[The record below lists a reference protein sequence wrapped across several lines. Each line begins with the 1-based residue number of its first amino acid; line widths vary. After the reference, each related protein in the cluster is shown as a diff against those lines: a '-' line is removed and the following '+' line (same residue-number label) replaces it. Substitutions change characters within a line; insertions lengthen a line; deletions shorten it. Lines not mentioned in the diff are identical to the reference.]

1 MRTSISTLSVADTLE
16 DKLTA
21 FSAAGFD
28 GIEIAERDLAVQGG
42 TTDEIGS
49 MVRDHG
55 LKIDLFRPSFEF
67 EGLPEDV
74 RSRAL
79 DRIELRFDVMEAL
92 GAELMLIDSATMRQ
106 GLSGMDRLAKD
117 FALLGERAAARGLRV
132 GYEPR
137 AWEQH
142 GSDYRDAWEVV
153 RRAAHPAVGLVL
165 DSFHIT
171 ARGLSSESI
180 RAIPADRIFH
190 VQIADAPAVV
200 MDLEY
205 MSRQFR
211 CLPGEGDL
219 PLVEFVRAV
228 ASTGY
233 TGAYSLDLV
242 ENRSR
247 GSLRQL
253 ALDGYRSLIA
263 LADAAKRAEPNC
275 HLELPPLPAKA
286 AIEDV
291 EFIEFAASG
300 VDAESLG
307 TMLHQLGFRPVA
319 RHIARAVTLW
329 QQDGINI
336 VINSEKQGYAHSAYV
351 MHGTCVCDI
360 GLKVADAEAA
370 ANRAVLLGTRQFE
383 QKRYAGELNIP
394 AVRDV
399 GGSVLHFIDGKTDL
413 RRVWETEFSP
423 LPDVGAVQPAGLVRI
438 DHLAQVMKQ
447 EELPSCTLFYTSIF
461 DVRRAP
467 EIGIADPGGSV
478 RSRALQRDDGAFRL
492 TLNGVDSHRTFAG
505 RFLSDSYGAATQHFA
520 FLSED
525 IVATARKLSANGFES
540 LPIPESYYRG
550 LASEFGLPAQK
561 VELLRS
567 WNILYDRDGTGGSY
581 YQLYSRPHG
590 DGFFFEVV
598 ERQGGY
604 NGYAARNA
612 PYRTAALKR
621 LAVPHATTRKQSWI
635 ADARSPGPTDPNVDQ

>member
-28 GIEIAERDLAVQGG
+28 GIEIAERDLAVQGS
-42 TTDEIGS
+42 TAEEIGR

-67 EGLPEDV
+67 EGLPDEL
-74 RSRAL
+74 RSRVL

-92 GAELMLIDSATMRQ
+92 GAELMLVESGTARH
-106 GLSGMDRLAKD
+106 GLGGVDRLASD

-132 GYEPR
+132 GYEAR
-137 AWEQH
+137 AWGQYI
-142 GSDYRDAWEVV
+142 SDYRDAWEVV
-153 RRAAHPAVGLVL
+153 RRANHPAVGLVL
-165 DSFHIT
+165 DSFHVA
-171 ARGLSSESI
+171 ARGLSPESI

-190 VQIADAPAVV
+190 VQIADAPAVA
-200 MDLEY
+200 MNLEY
-205 MSRQFR
+205 KSRRFR

-219 PLVEFVRAV
+219 PLVDLVRAV
-228 ASTGY
+228 AATGY
-233 TGAYSLDLV
+233 AGAYGLDLI

-253 ALDGYRSLIA
+253 ALDGHRSLIA
-263 LADAAKRAEPNC
+263 LADAAERAEPTG
-275 HLELPPLPAKA
+275 HLELPPLPARA
-286 AIEDV
+286 AIDDV

-300 VDAESLG
+300 ADAESLG
-307 TMLHQLGFRPVA
+307 GMLHQLGFRPVA
-319 RHIARAVTLW
+319 RHIVRAVTMW
-329 QQDGINI
+329 RQDGINI

-351 MHGTCVCDI
+351 MHGACVCDI

-370 ANRAVLLGTRQFE
+370 ANRAVMLGTRRFE

-399 GGSVLHFIDGKTDL
+399 GGSVLHFIDDMTDL

-423 LPDVGAVQPAGLVRI
+423 LAVESTVQPAGLVRV

-447 EELPSCTLFYTSIF
+447 EELASCTLFYTSIF
-461 DVRRAP
+461 DVGKAP
-467 EIGIADPGGSV
+467 EIGIADTGGSV
-478 RSRALQRDDGAFRL
+478 RSRALQRDDGRFRL
-492 TLNGVDSHRTFAG
+492 TLNGVNSHRTFAG
-505 RFLSDSYGAATQHFA
+505 RFLSDSYGASTQHVA
-520 FLSED
+520 FLCDD
-525 IVATARKLSANGFES
+525 IAATARKLSANGFES
-540 LPIPESYYRG
+540 LPIPESYYRD
-550 LASEFGLPAQK
+550 LAGEFHLEA
-561 VELLRS
+561 EETDLLRA
-567 WNILYDRDGTGGSY
+567 WNILYDSDGTGGSY

-598 ERQGGY
+598 ERRGGY
-604 NGYAARNA
+604 NGYGARNA

-621 LAVPHATTRKQSWI
+621 LAIPHATTRSD
-635 ADARSPGPTDPNVDQ
+635 ATTSDAR

>member
-42 TTDEIGS
+42 TTDEIGR
-49 MVRDHG
+49 MVREHG
-55 LKIDLFRPSFEF
+55 LTIDLFRPFLEI
-67 EGLPEDV
+67 EGLPEDLG
-74 RSRAL
+74 SRAV

-92 GAELMLIDSATMRQ
+92 GAGLMLIDSATVRQ
-106 GLSGMDRLAKD
+106 GLGEADRLAES

-132 GYEPR
+132 GYEAR
-137 AWEQH
+137 AWERY
-142 GSDYRDAWEVV
+142 GSDYRDAWDVV

-165 DSFHIT
+165 DSFHVT
-171 ARGLSSESI
+171 ARGLSPESI
-180 RAIPADRIFH
+180 RDIPADRIFH
-190 VQIADAPAVV
+190 VQIADAPAVA

-205 MSRQFR
+205 KSRRFR

-219 PLVEFVRAV
+219 PLVDFVRAV
-228 ASTGY
+228 AATGY
-233 TGAYSLDLV
+233 AGAYSLDLV
-242 ENRSR
+242 DDRSR

-263 LADAAKRAEPNC
+263 LADAAERAEPTC
-275 HLELPPLPAKA
+275 HLELPPLPARA

-307 TMLHQLGFRPVA
+307 TMLHQLGFRPVS

-329 QQDGINI
+329 QQDGIKI
-336 VINSEKQGYAHSAYV
+336 VINAENQGYAHSAYV

-370 ANRAVLLGTRQFE
+370 ANRAVLLGTRRFE

-423 LPDVGAVQPAGLVRI
+423 LSDDSKVQPTGLVRI

-461 DVRRAP
+461 DVGKAP
-467 EIGIADPGGSV
+467 AIGIADTGGSV
-478 RSRALQRDDGAFRL
+478 RSRALQRDNGAFRL

-505 RFLSDSYGAATQHFA
+505 RFLSDSYGASMQHFA

-525 IVATARKLSANGFES
+525 IVATARKLAANGFES
-540 LPIPESYYRG
+540 LPIPASYYAD
-550 LASEFGLPAQK
+550 LASAFGLEAQD
-561 VELLRS
+561 VELLRA
-567 WNILYDRDGTGGSY
+567 WNILYDGDGRGGSY
-581 YQLYSRPHG
+581 YQFYSLPHG

-598 ERQGGY
+598 ERRGGY
-604 NGYAARNA
+604 DGYGARNA

-621 LAVPHATTRKQSWI
+621 LAVPHATTRSQST
-635 ADARSPGPTDPNVDQ
+635 AGDARSPDPIDPNAAS

>member
-16 DKLTA
+16 DKLLA

-28 GIEIAERDLAVQGG
+28 GIELAERDLTVQGG
-42 TTDEIGS
+42 TTEEIGR

-55 LKIDLFRPSFEF
+55 LKIELYRPFLEL
-67 EGLPEDV
+67 EGLPEDPG
-74 RSRAL
+74 SRAL
-79 DRIELRFDVMEAL
+79 DRIERRFDVMEAL
-92 GAELMLIDSATMRQ
+92 GADLMLIDATTVRQ
-106 GLSGMDRLAKD
+106 GFGEEDRLAED
-117 FALLGERAAARGLRV
+117 FARLGERAAARGLRV
-132 GYEPR
+132 GYEAC
-137 AWEQH
+137 AWERY
-142 GSDYRDAWEVV
+142 GSDIRDVWEVV

-165 DSFHIT
+165 DSFHVT
-171 ARGLSSESI
+171 VRGLSPESI

-190 VQIADAPAVV
+190 VQIADAPAVA

-205 MSRQFR
+205 KSRRFR

-228 ASTGY
+228 AATGY
-233 TGAYSLDLV
+233 AGAYSLDLV
-242 ENRSR
+242 GDRSR

-253 ALDGYRSLIA
+253 ALDGRRSLIA
-263 LADAAKRAEPNC
+263 LGDAAKRAEPTC

-307 TMLHQLGFRPVA
+307 TMLNQLGFKPVG

-336 VINSEKQGYAHSAYV
+336 VINSEQQGYAHSAYV

-360 GLKVADAEAA
+360 GLKVGDAKAA
-370 ANRAVLLGTRQFE
+370 ANRAVLLGTRRFE

-423 LPDVGAVQPAGLVRI
+423 LADDSAVQPTGLVHI

-447 EELPSCTLFYTSIF
+447 EELASCTLFYTSIF
-461 DVRRAP
+461 DVGKAP
-467 EIGIADPGGSV
+467 EIGVADSGGPV
-478 RSRALQRDDGAFRL
+478 RSRALQGDDGAFRL

-505 RFLSDSYGAATQHFA
+505 RFLSDSYGASMQHFA
-520 FLSED
+520 FLSRD
-525 IVATARKLSANGFES
+525 IVATARKLAANGFES
-540 LPIPESYYRG
+540 LPIPASYYRD
-550 LASEFGLPAQK
+550 LAGEFDLEAQE
-561 VELLRS
+561 VDVLRA

-581 YQLYSRPHG
+581 YQFYSRPHG
-590 DGFFFEVV
+590 DGFFFEIV
-598 ERQGGY
+598 ERRGGY
-604 NGYAARNA
+604 DGYGARNA

-621 LAVPHATTRKQSWI
+621 LAIPHATALSQNSTPV
-635 ADARSPGPTDPNVDQ
+635 ARSPERVDPNADP